1 MVDKELVV
9 KGSWQYWRVTSKRLQ
24 PNRADPDIVPTSV
37 FGYSFHDL
45 LGVAEA
51 KNSRF
56 GITKGIYDFDRK
68 SFFSSYTVIKCAEY
82 HTADLSAPFN
92 Q

>member
-9 KGSWQYWRVTSKRLQ
+9 IGNQQCRSATGERLQ
-24 PNRADPDIVPTSV
+24 PNRAGSDIVPTSV
-37 FGYSFHDL
+37 SGYSFHDL
-45 LGVAEA
+45 LGIAEA
-51 KNSRF
+51 VNSRF

-68 SFFSSYTVIKCAEY
+68 SYFSTYTVIKCAEF
-82 HTADLSAPFN
+82 HTADLSAAFN

>member
-9 KGSWQYWRVTSKRLQ
+9 KGIGQYWRVTRKRLQ
-24 PNRADPDIVPTSV
+24 PNRAGSDIVPTSV
-37 FGYSFHDL
+37 SGFSFLHL
-45 LGVAEA
+45 LGIAEA
-51 KNSRF
+51 VNSRF
-56 GITKGIYDFDRK
+56 GSKRKIYDYGGK

-82 HTADLSAPFN
+82 HTADLSAAFN

>member
-9 KGSWQYWRVTSKRLQ
+9 IGNQQCRSATGERLQ

-45 LGVAEA
+45 LGIAEA

-56 GITKGIYDFDRK
+56 GTTKGIYDFDRK

-82 HTADLSAPFN
+82 HTADLSAAFN